1 MAGAPTP
8 AIDDVNNLPSIEV
21 DDSQSDDEVYQENL
35 SAYTASLT
43 SSVLDYRFEN
53 NRRYHG
59 FRDGKYL
66 GPNDDKEADRLDTI
80 HELMLE
86 TFNRKLFFAPIGT
99 SPQQVLDI
107 GTGTGI
113 WAVDFAEKFP
123 DAEVTGNDLSPIQPT
138 FVPSNVKFV
147 VEDFE
152 DDWIEESKYDFI
164 HGRYLAGSVQD
175 FPRLLK
181 QAFNATKPGGWIEM
195 QDWDVYGYSEDG
207 SAKGT
212 TIERYFKVLGDAF
225 GKAGRVFSP
234 GPLLENWLVEAG
246 FVDVK
251 VTKFKIPMGAWPKDK
266 YFKTLGVWNMLQA
279 QTGFEASALAVL
291 TRYENWST
299 AEIKTLVDQALKD
312 VKNPKIH
319 FLFDLYVQ
327 AHQFAHH
334 NVKSVN

>member
-21 DDSQSDDEVYQENL
+21 DDSQSDDEVYQESL

-181 QAFNATKPGGWIEM
+181 QAFKYVSCFSQLPVYSNALLLIRRSVPPN
-195 QDWDVYGYSEDG
+195 QEDG
-207 SAKGT
+207 SKCRIGMYTAIQRTALLRAPQSSDTSKFLVMLSEKLVVSSAQVPCWKIGWW
-212 TIERYFKVLGDAF
+212 RPVL
-225 GKAGRVFSP
+225 
-234 GPLLENWLVEAG
+234 
-246 FVDVK
+246 
-251 VTKFKIPMGAWPKDK
+251 
-266 YFKTLGVWNMLQA
+266 
-279 QTGFEASALAVL
+279 L
-291 TRYENWST
+291 T
-299 AEIKTLVDQALKD
+299 
-312 VKNPKIH
+312 
-319 FLFDLYVQ
+319 
-327 AHQFAHH
+327 
-334 NVKSVN
+334 